1 MNIDW
6 TEVIIGICTILITGV
21 LFPLIR
27 TAWMQKKSEMT
38 QEQQETIQYWT
49 EIGVRWAKQWLQSES
64 GEKKKAEVMVYVS
77 DKLTELGI
85 KVSAADLDKIIEAV
99 YESVKKEV
107 GGDALPE

>member
-6 TEVIIGICTILITGV
+6 TEIIIAICTVLITGV
-21 LFPLIR
+21 LVPLIR
-27 TAWMQKKSEMT
+27 AVWLQKKSEMT
-38 QEQQETIQYWT
+38 QEQQEAVQYWT
-49 EIGVRWAKQWLQSES
+49 EIGVRWAKQWLSSET

-99 YESVKKEV
+99 YEQVKKEI
-107 GGDALPE
+107 GGAA

>member
-21 LFPLIR
+21 LVPLIR
-27 TAWMQKKSEMT
+27 TIWTQKKNELT
-38 QEQQETIQYWT
+38 ADQQAIIQYWT
-49 EIGVRWAKQWLQSES
+49 EIGVRWAKQWLSSEP
-64 GEKKKAEVMVYVS
+64 GTKKKAEVMVYVS

-85 KVSAADLDKIIEAV
+85 EVSAADLDKIIEAI

-107 GGDALPE
+107 GGNVNI

>member
-6 TEVIIGICTILITGV
+6 TEVIIGICTVIITGV
-21 LFPLIR
+21 LVPLIR
-27 TAWMQKKSEMT
+27 TSWLQKKSEMT

-49 EIGVRWAKQWLQSES
+49 EIGVRWAKQWLSSET

-85 KVSAADLDKIIEAV
+85 AVSDADLDKIIEAV

-107 GGDALPE
+107 GDSK